1 MYIFAALFPIL
12 FALVLLTVFKVTPG
26 KALFPAWLL
35 TGIAAL
41 WLWQMP
47 AVPVLA
53 ASVLG
58 VLKALDIIL
67 IIFGAVLLLNV
78 LKSSGA
84 IRTVN
89 HSFSAISDDRRIQA
103 MIVAWMF
110 GGFVEGVSGFG
121 AAPAL
126 AAPLMVGLGIPAA
139 TAVAAALI
147 CNTLS
152 VPFAAAGLPVLT
164 TIATLGGAVDD
175 PARFTAALAD
185 KLTAVSGLAGLFI
198 PLIMVIFMV
207 CSSKQPGK
215 LKAIGEITPLAL
227 FAGAAYIV
235 PWRLTALYFGVE
247 LPSIMGAVIGL
258 PLLIGAVKMRFLV
271 PKQVW
276 DFAADEKTVP
286 PQGNE
291 SDTPLM
297 PAWQAWLPYFALA
310 ASLLIFRFPL
320 LPFKGWFNAVVL
332 HIPDI
337 FGVAGTG
344 LSWRVLNNPGIMP
357 FMMISLFSAWAWHL
371 DSRKLR
377 QVLASTVKQSGQAAV
392 AIAASVAMVQ
402 VMVNS
407 AENPAGIPGMLSC
420 IARGT
425 ADLLGKYFIAGSPFI
440 GMFGTFFSGS
450 CTVSNILFAPL
461 QFDTAQMLGLDTPL
475 IIALQNIGGGLGSM
489 LRISGVIAACAI
501 VNARGKEGRIIL
513 LNCIPAFI
521 LAVLAI
527 IFALVLY

>member
-1 MYIFAALFPIL
+1 MYTFAAIFPIL
-12 FALVLLTVFKVTPG
+12 VALSLLTLFKVSPG
-26 KALFPAWLL
+26 KALLPAWIL
-35 TGIAAL
+35 TVLSAL

-47 AVPVLA
+47 PVPVLA

-78 LKSSGA
+78 LKTSGA

-89 HSFSAISDDRRIQA
+89 NSFSAISDDRRIQA

-110 GGFVEGVSGFG
+110 GGFIEGVSGFG

-126 AAPLMVGLGIPAA
+126 AAPLLAGLGFPAA

-164 TIATLGGAVDD
+164 TVSTLGDTVGD
-175 PARFTAALAD
+175 PAQFTAAMAD
-185 KLTAVSGLAGLFI
+185 KLTVISGLSGLFI

-207 CSSKQPGK
+207 CSSKQPRK
-215 LKAIGEITPLAL
+215 LKSIVEITPLAL

-235 PWRLTALYFGVE
+235 PWRLTAVYLGVE
-247 LPSIMGAVIGL
+247 LPSIMGALVGL
-258 PLLIGAVKMRFLV
+258 PLLILAVKLRFLV
-271 PKQVW
+271 PAKVW
-276 DFAADEKTVP
+276 DFAADEKPVL
-286 PQGNE
+286 QAE
-291 SDTPLM
+291 SRYDAPLM
-297 PAWQAWLPYFALA
+297 PAWQAWMPYFVLA
-310 ASLLIFRFPL
+310 ASLLVFRFPL
-320 LPFKGWFNAVVL
+320 LPFRNWFNAVIIT
-332 HIPDI
+332 IPDI
-337 FGVAGTG
+337 FGVPGTG
-344 LSWRVLNNPGIMP
+344 LSWRILNNPGVMP
-357 FMMISLFSAWAWHL
+357 FCLISLISAWAWHF
-371 DSRKLR
+371 KVPEQR
-377 QVLASTVKQSGQAAV
+377 QVLTATVKQTGQAAI

-402 VMVNS
+402 IMVNS
-407 AENPAGIPGMLSC
+407 AANPAGMPGMLNC
-420 IARGT
+420 IARSM
-425 ADLLGKYFIAGSPFI
+425 AELLGRFFIAGAPFI

-461 QFDTAQMLGLDTPL
+461 QFDTARMLNIDPAL
-475 IIALQNIGGGLGSM
+475 IVALQNIGGGLGSM

-521 LAVLAI
+521 LAVLAV